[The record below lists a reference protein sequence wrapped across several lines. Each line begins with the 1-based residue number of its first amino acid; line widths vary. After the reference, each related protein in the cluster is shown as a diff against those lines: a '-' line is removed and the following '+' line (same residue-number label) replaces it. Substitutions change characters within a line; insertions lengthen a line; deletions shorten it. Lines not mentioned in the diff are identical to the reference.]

1 MKPPVSYYGSKATIA
16 DQIVRLL
23 PQHEHYVEP
32 FCGSLAVLLA
42 KPPSKLETVNDLD
55 GELVTFWRVVRERFE
70 DLARAVAFTPHAR
83 AEHGQAYE
91 RTEDELETA
100 RRVWIRLTQGRSGT
114 LRRTGW
120 RYYVDPHG
128 TSISM
133 PAYLEAYRN
142 RLPPASRRLM
152 SVSLECR
159 PALEVVAQYGQHPD
173 ALLYVDPPYLG
184 STRGVANYRLEM
196 PSDADHAALADALLA
211 ARAAVVL
218 SGYASPLYDELYAGW
233 DRVDIATGT
242 GQGGTYEA
250 RTEVLWLN
258 RPVAARAAQ
267 GDLFEVAS

>member
-23 PQHEHYVEP
+23 PAHLHYVEP

-42 KPPSKLETVNDLD
+42 KPASKLETVNDLD
-55 GELVTFWRVVRERFE
+55 GELVTFWRMVRDRFE
-70 DLARAVAFTPHAR
+70 DLARVAEFTPHAR
-83 AEHGQAYE
+83 AEHRVAYE

-114 LRRTGW
+114 LRKTGW

-133 PAYLEAYRN
+133 PAYLDAYRD
-142 RLPPASRRLM
+142 RLPPAWRRLM

-159 PALEVVAQYGQHPD
+159 PALEVIAQYGQHPE

-184 STRGVANYRLEM
+184 STRGMTNYRLEM
-196 PSDADHAALADALLA
+196 SGEADHATLAAALLA

-218 SGYASPLYDELYAGW
+218 SGYQSPLYDELYAGW

-250 RTEVLWLN
+250 RTEVLWVN
-258 RPVAARAAQ
+258 RPIAARAAQ
-267 GDLFEVAS
+267 GDQFEVAS

>member
-23 PQHEHYVEP
+23 PPHLHYVEP

-42 KPPSKLETVNDLD
+42 KPASKLETVNDLD

-114 LRRTGW
+114 LRKTGW
-120 RYYVDPHG
+120 RHAVDPHG
-128 TSISM
+128 TWISI
-133 PAYLEAYRN
+133 PAHLEAYRD

-159 PALEVVAQYGQHPD
+159 PAMEVIAQYGQHSD
-173 ALLYVDPPYLG
+173 VLLYVDPPYLG
-184 STRGVANYRLEM
+184 STRGMTNYRLEM
-196 PSDADHAALADALLA
+196 PSEADHVALAAALLA

-218 SGYASPLYDELYAGW
+218 SGYHSPLYDELYGGW

-242 GQGGTYEA
+242 GQGSTYEA

-267 GDLFEVAS
+267 DPLFEVAS